1 MDCHLL
7 NLHCLRELSHA
18 EESDQ
23 LILRLHIIHLDTAS
37 LGDEL
42 EVSEVHLIV
51 VDGLHG
57 TSLFVWPE
65 WIHFGRRVSLF
76 SPQTQV

>member
-1 MDCHLL
+1 MDRHLL
-7 NLHCLRELSHA
+7 DLHRLGELRHVQ
-18 EESDQ
+18 ESDQ
-23 LILRLHIIHLDTAS
+23 LLLRLHIIHLDTAS

-42 EVSEVHLIV
+42 EVREVHLII

-57 TSLFVWPE
+57 ASVFDWSE